1 RLLGNGVRLIVKE
14 HHATPLVALRAVTL
28 GGLLL
33 ERPENNGINNF
44 IAGLLT
50 RGSRH
55 HSRDS
60 LGRAIESL
68 AASID
73 GFSGRNSFGL
83 RGQFMSR
90 TVEEG
95 TDLFLEIL
103 RHPTFPEEEVE
114 KRRRELLIAL
124 SHRDDDSASRA
135 IELFYRTHF

>member
-1 RLLGNGVRLIVKE
+1 MRTLENGVRLLVKE
-14 HHATPLVALRAVTL
+14 HHATPLVAFRAVTL

-33 ERPENNGINNF
+33 ERPETNGINNF

-55 HSRDS
+55 HSRES
-60 LGRAIESL
+60 LNRAVDSL
-68 AASID
+68 AANID

-83 RGQFMSR
+83 RGQFMAR

-95 TDLFLEIL
+95 TDLFLEVL
-103 RHPTFPEEEVE
+103 RHPTFPQDEVE

-124 SHRDDDSASRA
+124 
-135 IELFYRTHF
+135 